1 MKKTLLL
8 LFALVGGVVS
18 SSADVL
24 VEDITSRFAGGY
36 VWDGDNET
44 KTVNGDGTI
53 TYNAKKYGG
62 LATWYGDSDLSGY
75 KELVIEY
82 SSNAPAWT
90 QVLLMNTS
98 DETIAKASASDGVY
112 LLVCNLEGKDLT
124 HIKQIAIQQTSSD
137 DNCDIIISK
146 VYFRSF
152 DHSTTGIDI
161 PFDEWGCILTSAFS
175 GYTDYD
181 KVVFTYTVTGYTS
194 DYENWGS
201 GAIKSRKGNYKVA
214 ALPLITGDGTYS
226 YTCTVGDLKK
236 ALEDV
241 EDQYGI
247 QGISFETWSY
257 GDPKTCITER
267 QSVKLYRAVV
277 NITFPAGKTLISYSP
292 STGVELDVT
301 DVDGLTAYAVS
312 SVTKTAV
319 NLTETKGVYAGG
331 HGYILEGTAGATYN
345 IPVVAS
351 APSAGTNLLN
361 GTEDGTET
369 VSANSVYVLSNG
381 KFCLF
386 TGTEIPAHKA
396 YLKATEVPSSAR
408 DLEIVID
415 GLSTG
420 IKNIKVGSEDNIYY
434 DLSGRRVLYPTK
446 GLYIVNGKKVVIK

>member
-8 LFALVGGVVS
+8 LVALLGGVNVVN
-18 SSADVL
+18 ADIL

-90 QVLLMNTS
+90 QVVLQNTS
-98 DETIAKASASDGVY
+98 NETIANASASDGVY

-267 QSVKLYRAVV
+267 QSVKLYKAVV
-277 NITFPAGKTLISYSP
+277 NVTFPAGKTYVSYASDNAFDFSEVTGLEAYTVSALTSSSATLTKVTEAP
-292 STGVELDVT
+292 ASTGL
-301 DVDGLTAYAVS
+301 
-312 SVTKTAV
+312 
-319 NLTETKGVYAGG
+319 
-331 HGYILEGTAGATYN
+331 ILKGTAGETYN
-345 IPVVAS
+345 IPVKAS
-351 APSAGTNLLN
+351 ASAVGTNYLKAAV
-361 GTEDGTET
+361 TATT
-369 VSANSVYVLSNG
+369 VEANSTYVLSSG
-381 KFCLF
+381 QFMLF
-386 TGTEIPAHKA
+386 TGTEIPAGKA
-396 YLKATEVPSSAR
+396 YMLKNDVPTGAR
-408 DLEIVID
+408 GDIEIIID
-415 GLSTG
+415 GMSTG
-420 IKNIKVGSEDNIYY
+420 INMVEDVRSKMDGVFY

-446 GLYIVNGKKVVIK
+446 GLYIVNGKKVIVK